1 MVCLR
6 RRASARRPPLRGNR
20 PGARCVRWSASVNQA
35 IEELVGRISRGLM
48 VRVGG
53 VDNAAL
59 MGNFA
64 YDMLRVL

>member
-1 MVCLR
+1 MVGEC
-6 RRASARRPPLRGNR
+6 
-20 PGARCVRWSASVNQA
+20 NQA
-35 IEELVGRISRGLM
+35 IKQLVGRISRGLM
-48 VRVGG
+48 VRVCG

>member
-1 MVCLR
+1 MPV
-6 RRASARRPPLRGNR
+6 
-20 PGARCVRWSASVNQA
+20 PGPTTAWEQAWSALREMVGKGHQA
-35 IEELVGRISRGLM
+35 IQELVGRISRGLM

-53 VDNAAL
+53 VDNATL